1 MSDIGNPS
9 NDARRMVLA
18 DFRKIGLYGLSER
31 PKVNGS
37 PYVRLRASMR
47 IAVCRAWGVRGVLF
61 DGQPGGSGGGV
72 LSILPG
78 LASFRWAN
86 WLKPALF
93 GLLGAALLL
102 VAFVFY
108 LFTLIA

>member
-1 MSDIGNPS
+1 
-9 NDARRMVLA
+9 
-18 DFRKIGLYGLSER
+18 
-31 PKVNGS
+31 
-37 PYVRLRASMR
+37 MR
-47 IAVCRAWGVRGVLF
+47 IAVCCACDVRGVSF
-61 DGQPGGSGGGV
+61 DGLPGGSGGGV
-72 LSILPG
+72 FPILPA

-93 GLLGAALLL
+93 GLLGAAILL